1 LNTLQKMR
9 RKAALRRIAM
19 RRRYGYGYGSRQWL
33 EAAEADNAARAR
45 LRRASR

>member
-19 RRRYGYGYGSRQWL
+19 RRRYGYGSRQWL
-33 EAAEADNAARAR
+33 DAAEADNVSRVYARRRAR
-45 LRRASR
+45 